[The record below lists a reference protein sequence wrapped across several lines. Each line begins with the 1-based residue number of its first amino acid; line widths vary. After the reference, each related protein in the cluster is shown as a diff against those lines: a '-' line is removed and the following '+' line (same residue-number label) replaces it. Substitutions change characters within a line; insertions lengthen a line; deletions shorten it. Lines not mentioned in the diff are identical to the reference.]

1 MAGKAIRNGKKEP
14 RDRKDRREPR
24 LRPKIDTKVL
34 VFLFDTRMEAEYQN
48 KSCTET
54 IRYNYIDKNNHL
66 TVKVNLCMKSIS
78 YLKEQLLHGTT
89 IKLSLYLVLP
99 EWYQTELSLSTVGD
113 FFGSCN
119 CCSQHEP
126 VFTTTFLSFKGQ
138 IEILLPSEKGV
149 RNGMVLRRSYNTLFH
164 ITNTERLKLN
174 TYLRSKLLKS

>member
-1 MAGKAIRNGKKEP
+1 MWHGRESDKERKKEP
-14 RDRKDRREPR
+14 RDRRDRRDRGDRKEPR
-24 LRPKIDTKVL
+24 PRPKIDTKVL

-48 KSCTET
+48 KSCSKT

-78 YLKEQLLHGTT
+78 YLKEQLLHGT
-89 IKLSLYLVLP
+89 IIELSLNLVLP
-99 EWYQTELSLSTVGD
+99 QWYQTELSLSTVGD

-138 IEILLPSEKGV
+138 IKILLPSEKGV
-149 RNGMVLRRSYNTLFH
+149 YNTLFH